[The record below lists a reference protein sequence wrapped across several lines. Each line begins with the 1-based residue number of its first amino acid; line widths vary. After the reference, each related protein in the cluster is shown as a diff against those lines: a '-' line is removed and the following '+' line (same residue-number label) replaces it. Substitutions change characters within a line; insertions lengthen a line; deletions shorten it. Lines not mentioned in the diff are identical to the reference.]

1 MTPVRIAPSIL
12 AADLLRLGE
21 QVEAVE
27 RGDADRIHLDVMDGV
42 FVPNI
47 SFGLP
52 IAQAVRRVTQ
62 LPLEAHL
69 MIVQPER
76 YVEAFAE
83 AGCDT
88 IIVHQE
94 VSPHLDRTLR
104 HIRKLG
110 RRAGVVINP
119 GTPVSTLDEVLELLD
134 LALVMTVN
142 PGFGGQHFIETTL
155 RKIARLRQ
163 MLDEANPACEIE
175 VDGGI
180 DLHTIAAAYAA
191 GARVFVAGTSVFGHP
206 DGPEAGIAGLIRGGG
221 VIGDPPSHCRQPY
234 QNTAYTTSPAS
245 TPTAANARRRPTS
258 VSRESSRGFDCRQT
272 SLRRAR
278 KGQHQ

>member
-21 QVEAVE
+21 QVEAAE
-27 RGDADRIHLDVMDGV
+27 RGGADRIHLDVMDGV

-62 LPLEAHL
+62 LPVEAHL
-69 MIVQPER
+69 MIIQPER
-76 YVEAFAE
+76 YVEAFAD

-94 VSPHLDRTLR
+94 VSPHLDRILR

-110 RRAGVVINP
+110 CRAGVAINP
-119 GTPVSTLDEVLELLD
+119 GTPLNTLDEVLQLLD

-155 RKIARLRQ
+155 RKIARLRR

-180 DLHTIAAAYAA
+180 DLHTIAAAYDS
-191 GARVFVAGTSVFGHP
+191 GARVFVAGTAVFGHP
-206 DGPEAGIAGLIRGGG
+206 DGPEAGIAGLVR
-221 VIGDPPSHCRQPY
+221 
-234 QNTAYTTSPAS
+234 
-245 TPTAANARRRPTS
+245 AA
-258 VSRESSRGFDCRQT
+258 G
-272 SLRRAR
+272 
-278 KGQHQ
+278 

>member
-1 MTPVRIAPSIL
+1 MTQVRIAPSIL
-12 AADLLRLGE
+12 AANLLRLGE

-27 RGDADRIHLDVMDGV
+27 RGGADRIHLDVMDGV

-62 LPLEAHL
+62 LPVEAHL
-69 MIVQPER
+69 MIIQPER

-94 VSPHLDRTLR
+94 VSPHLDRILR

-110 RRAGVVINP
+110 RRAGVAINP
-119 GTPVSTLDEVLELLD
+119 GTPLNTLDEVLQLLD

-175 VDGGI
+175 VDGGV
-180 DLHTIAAAYAA
+180 DVHTIAAAYAS
-191 GARVFVAGTSVFGHP
+191 GARVFVAGTSIFGHP
-206 DGPEAGIAGLIRGGG
+206 GGPEAGIAGLVGA
-221 VIGDPPSHCRQPY
+221 IG
-234 QNTAYTTSPAS
+234 
-245 TPTAANARRRPTS
+245 
-258 VSRESSRGFDCRQT
+258 
-272 SLRRAR
+272 
-278 KGQHQ
+278 

>member
-1 MTPVRIAPSIL
+1 MTLVRIAPSIL
-12 AADLLRLGE
+12 AADFLRLGE
-21 QVEAVE
+21 EVQACE
-27 RGDADRIHLDVMDGV
+27 RGGADRIHFDVMDGV

-52 IAQAVRRVTQ
+52 VAAAVRRATR

-69 MIVQPER
+69 MISRPDL
-76 YVEAFAE
+76 YVEAFVE

-104 HIRKLG
+104 LIKELG
-110 RRAGVVINP
+110 KRAGVALNP
-119 GTPVSTLDEVLELLD
+119 STPIAALDDVLELLD

-142 PGFGGQHFIETTL
+142 PGFGGQHFIAYTL
-155 RKIARLRQ
+155 RKLRALRQ
-163 MLDEANPACEIE
+163 QLGERNPTCEVE

-180 DLHTIAAAYAA
+180 DAQTIGPAYAA

-206 DGPEAGIAGLIRGGG
+206 HGPAAGI
-221 VIGDPPSHCRQPY
+221 
-234 QNTAYTTSPAS
+234 TALSQAVP
-245 TPTAANARRRPTS
+245 
-258 VSRESSRGFDCRQT
+258 
-272 SLRRAR
+272 
-278 KGQHQ
+278 